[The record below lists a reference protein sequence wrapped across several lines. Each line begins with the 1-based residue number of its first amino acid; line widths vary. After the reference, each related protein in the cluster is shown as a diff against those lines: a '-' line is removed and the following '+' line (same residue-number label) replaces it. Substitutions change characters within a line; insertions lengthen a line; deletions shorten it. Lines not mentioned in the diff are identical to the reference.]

1 MEIDIDIDIEQA
13 KIRLDEMAANNAI
26 EGLPLSQD
34 RIDYFKSLIDQGLSS
49 EEMIKMVIAEHT
61 GINK

>member
-1 MEIDIDIDIEQA
+1 MDIDVDIDIEQA

-26 EGLPLSQD
+26 EGLPLTQD

-49 EEMIKMVIAEHT
+49 EEMIRMVFVEHT
-61 GINK
+61 GIKK

>member
-1 MEIDIDIDIEQA
+1 MDIDVDIDIEQA

-26 EGLPLSQD
+26 EGLPLTQD

-49 EEMIKMVIAEHT
+49 EEMIRMVVVEHT
-61 GINK
+61 GIKK

>member
-13 KIRLDEMAANNAI
+13 KIRLAEMAANNAI
-26 EGLPLSQD
+26 EGLPLTQD

-49 EEMIKMVIAEHT
+49 EDMIKMVISEHT
-61 GINK
+61 GIKK